1 MAHLERS
8 RRQRVTSFPIQT
20 LRPKHFHRTR
30 ANSLQ
35 LVPEVNVFTCSKIS
49 LVGQQELIMSVL
61 FQKSILM

>member
-20 LRPKHFHRTR
+20 LRPKHFHRT
-30 ANSLQ
+30 SKL
-35 LVPEVNVFTCSKIS
+35 PEVNVFTCSKIS
-49 LVGQQELIMSVL
+49 LVGQQELIMSIL